1 MPPPCHSWFTP
12 IHSPETCRCIVTES
26 AILVAWTGGV
36 KSAPCCGGNM
46 KITLP
51 SGILQQMVARD
62 SKQHMERMRQT
73 IFTSMT
79 ISVAENTTDISGLDS
94 GWNIGWKNPAFLNS
108 VLSTRSPL
116 AVGRWAGAIFLILTR
131 NLEELE
137 KPSVPVCSS
146 NRFVRRLSRVH

>member
-1 MPPPCHSWFTP
+1 
-12 IHSPETCRCIVTES
+12 
-26 AILVAWTGGV
+26 
-36 KSAPCCGGNM
+36 M

-94 GWNIGWKNPAFLNS
+94 GWNIG
-108 VLSTRSPL
+108 
-116 AVGRWAGAIFLILTR
+116 
-131 NLEELE
+131 
-137 KPSVPVCSS
+137 
-146 NRFVRRLSRVH
+146 